1 MSVEPDDIEASWLEE
16 RGILRYVDDNFAV
29 ELDPWQE
36 KALLAYEDPRPEMRR
51 IALQACVGPGK
62 TAVLAW
68 CGWWFLSTQGDELEH
83 PKGLA
88 TSITGD
94 NLKDNLWSEF
104 AKWQGHSEYLRATF
118 EWTSR
123 RIAARDHP
131 ETWFLGVRSWPKT
144 ASADEQGKT
153 FSGLHAKYVTA
164 LVDESGA
171 IPPPV
176 GRAAEQALS
185 RATFAKFI
193 QAGNPISREGMLFE
207 AAVRLAHLWHVIK
220 ITGDP
225 EDAEA
230 WVHSP
235 RVGPEPLAWA
245 LQQIETYGREN
256 PWVKSYILGLFPP
269 GSFNALLTEEDVEAA
284 FARKIRPDA
293 YEWSQP
299 RLGVDVARF
308 GDDRSVIF
316 YRQGNFTRKPVVL
329 RNEPTTS
336 IAGAVMTVEQ
346 NTAAEL
352 ILVDDTGHW
361 GHGVIDNLLAAGRPA
376 IPVVFSDK
384 AIQPRYYNRRAEMWF
399 QMADAIKSGLKLPPS
414 MRELIGELTMP
425 TYTMDRGKI
434 RLEEKDQIKKR
445 LGKSPDLADA
455 LALTFALPDM
465 ARALALPGGN
475 QGGARQGHAATDF
488 DPYQDNSRS
497 SSRRNWRDDD
507 ARPGRAAT
515 DFDPYE

>member
-1 MSVEPDDIEASWLEE
+1 MSEPNEVEASWLEE
-16 RGILRYVDDNFAV
+16 RGILRFVDDNFAV

-36 KALLAYEDPRPEMRR
+36 KALLAYEDPRPDMKR

-104 AKWQGHSEYLRATF
+104 AKWQGHSEYLRETF

-176 GRAAEQALS
+176 GRAAEQALA
-185 RATFAKFI
+185 RAVFAKFL

-207 AAVRLAHLWHVIK
+207 ATNRLAHLWHVIK

-225 EDAEA
+225 EDPEA

-235 RVGPEPLAWA
+235 RVGPEPLEWA
-245 LQQIETYGREN
+245 IQQIETYGREN

-284 FARKIRPDA
+284 FKRVIRPDA

-316 YRQGNFTRKPVVL
+316 YRQGNWTRKPVVM
-329 RNEPTTS
+329 RNEPTTN
-336 IAGAVMTVEQ
+336 IAAAVMTCE
-346 NTAAEL
+346 NSTGSEL
-352 ILVDDTGHW
+352 TLVDDTGHW
-361 GHGVIDNLLAAGRPA
+361 GHGVIDNLIAAGRNA
-376 IPVVFSDK
+376 LPVVFSDK
-384 AIQPRYYNRRAEMWF
+384 AIKPQYYNRRAEMWF
-399 QMADAIKSGLKLPPS
+399 EMADAIKKGLRLPN
-414 MRELIGELTMP
+414 MRELIGELTTP

-455 LALTFALPDM
+455 LALTFALPEM
-465 ARALALPGGN
+465 PKSSVLPGGS
-475 QGGARQGHAATDF
+475 RPTPGHADTDF
-488 DPYQDNSRS
+488 DPYAAARTE
-497 SSRRNWRDDD
+497 SRRRHRDDD